1 METIHFEGRKIAMKQ
16 DRTGYVLTLS
26 VHPDEI
32 PETLVRDFVGAR
44 YQVVMV
50 RLSDDGKPMEREQ
63 EYPAKDLV
71 RLAGV
76 LCRDPL
82 FHSFLFETGQIFDS
96 SEDQATEW
104 LRSELNIQS
113 RSELK
118 TNQSAASQFKFIHQ
132 EFQAWKN
139 LNA

>member
-32 PETLVRDFVGAR
+32 PEMLVRDFVGAR

-50 RLSDDGKPMEREQ
+50 RLSDDGKAMVREQ
-63 EYPAKDLV
+63 EYPSKDLV

-76 LCRDPL
+76 MCRDPL
-82 FHSFLFETGQIFDS
+82 FHAFLAETGQVFEE
-96 SEDQATEW
+96 SEATAIEW
-104 LRSELNIQS
+104 LREEIGIQS
-113 RSELK
+113 RAELK
-118 TNQSAASQFKFIHQ
+118 TNQTAASRFRFIHQ
-132 EFQAWKN
+132 EFQAWK
-139 LNA
+139 ATR

>member
-1 METIHFEGRKIAMKQ
+1 METIQFEGRKIAMKQ

-32 PETLVRDFVGAR
+32 PEMLVRDFVGAR

-50 RLSDDGKPMEREQ
+50 RMSDDNKPMVREQ
-63 EYPAKDLV
+63 EYPSKDLV

-82 FHSFLFETGQIFDS
+82 FHDFLVETGQSFEK
-96 SEDQATEW
+96 SEAAAIDW
-104 LRSELNIQS
+104 LRHELNITS
-113 RSELK
+113 RAELK
-118 TNQSAASQFKFIHQ
+118 TNQAAATQFRFVHQ
-132 EFQAWKN
+132 EFQAWKTTV
-139 LNA
+139 